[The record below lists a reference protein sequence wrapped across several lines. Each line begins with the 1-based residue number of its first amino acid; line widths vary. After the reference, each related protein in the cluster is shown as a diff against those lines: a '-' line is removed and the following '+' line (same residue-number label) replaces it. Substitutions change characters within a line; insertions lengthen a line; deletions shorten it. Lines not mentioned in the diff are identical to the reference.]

1 MAAYDTYDT
10 YDTHETY
17 DTYETYNTY
26 DTYEPDTVYYDMDPT
41 VERVSLLIVVF

>member
-1 MAAYDTYDT
+1 MTPT
-10 YDTHETY
+10 TPTTPTRPN

-26 DTYEPDTVYYDMDPT
+26 DTYEPDTVYYNMDPT